1 MNFLAQKLNFSNKA
15 KKKETKSGSGC
26 GMPEGACRLKQEQ
39 DKYYGLCAG
48 LYDDLRQNVVTK
60 EEFERLHKEFQS
72 KAQELEKAQ
81 EQQQDLIRRMLQKG
95 VVSASRLAKFQDSLK
110 LAEID
115 RHTLTSLVKRIYV
128 YEDKRLEIEFYF
140 RMNTKSCRNMSLH
153 FQGMKTAGKGVREY
167 GKNIK
172 ETVSGKRGGHTCEH
186 FRGAKEQAV

>member
-1 MNFLAQKLNFSNKA
+1 MYYICSTKNRGEGCSRHSIEENTLKELVGIAVRRYANDFLAQSKLFEQA
-15 KKKETKSGSGC
+15 KEKETNLEAVAGC
-26 GMPEGACRLKQEQ
+26 QKELTRLKQEQ

-60 EEFERLHKEFQS
+60 EEFERLHKEFQR

-81 EQQQDLIRRMLQKG
+81 EQQQDMIRRMLQKG

-128 YEDKRLEIEFYF
+128 FEDKRLEIEFYF
-140 RMNTKSCRNMSLH
+140 
-153 FQGMKTAGKGVREY
+153 QG
-167 GKNIK
+167 
-172 ETVSGKRGGHTCEH
+172 
-186 FRGAKEQAV
+186 